1 MLLVQQPGSVP
12 HFSNSR
18 LSPLPPEPAF
28 SNSVAAHD
36 ATVEIP
42 LGGAKVSFLILLK
55 HDMWMP
61 TRADAN
67 QGLPW

>member
-1 MLLVQQPGSVP
+1 MQRPGVQPLSFSHML
-12 HFSNSR
+12 R
-18 LSPLPPEPAF
+18 
-28 SNSVAAHD
+28 AASH
-36 ATVEIP
+36 VSS
-42 LGGAKVSFLILLK
+42 LGGAKVCFLILLK